1 MFRAKIYSNLKGIET
16 CYPNGKSNW
25 FNFNGRSYRKDRKA
39 TAQVLEKGNRI
50 KNLVESIYIE
60 GNPIPLHST
69 LKLEEITQ
77 EHWDEK
83 LAEAGNKPSSDGF
96 LSRLFGS

>member
-1 MFRAKIYSNLKGIET
+1 MFRAKIYSNIKGIQT
-16 CYPNGKSNW
+16 CFPNDKGFW

-39 TAQVLEKGNRI
+39 MAQVIEKGKRV

-60 GNPIPLHST
+60 ANPIPLHSN
-69 LKLEEITQ
+69 LKLEEVTQ

-83 LAEAGNKPSSDGF
+83 LAEAGNKPESDGF
-96 LSRLFGS
+96 FSRLFGS